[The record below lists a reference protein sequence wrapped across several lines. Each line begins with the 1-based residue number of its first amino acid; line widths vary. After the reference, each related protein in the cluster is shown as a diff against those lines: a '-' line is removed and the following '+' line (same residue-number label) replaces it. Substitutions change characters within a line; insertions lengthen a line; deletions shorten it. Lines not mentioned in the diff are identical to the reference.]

1 MCGITGFIDFNLNST
16 DGISRYNRETIL
28 MNMTD
33 TLTHRGPD
41 DKGHKV
47 LYTENAFVGLGQTR
61 LSIIDLSPLG
71 HQPMY
76 SKNGRWVI
84 VFNGEIYNYKAI
96 KQELLDLGYQFAS
109 NTDTEVIMNAFDCW
123 GHQAV
128 HRFIGMF
135 AFVLYDMAAQKVHIY
150 RDRAGVKPLFYY
162 WKDGLFM
169 FASELK
175 AFHQHPHFKKEI
187 DLDALAAYFV
197 NLYIP
202 APYAIFK
209 NTYKLTPGHFIT
221 ISLDTPQINVEK
233 YWDVYDAYA
242 KPPLSISEE
251 DAKVEVE
258 KLLQSACEYR
268 MVADVPVGIFLS
280 GGYDSGITTALLQKD
295 RTEKLKTF
303 TIGYENKYFTETEE
317 AKSVAQHLGTDHTEY
332 IIMTD
337 EAIDILMD
345 LPEYYDEPLGDAS
358 FIPTTLVSRLAR
370 KSVTVALSADGGD
383 ELFAGYDRYDY
394 IAKQQ
399 KYLQYVP
406 DVVAKSA
413 AHLLSLVN
421 PARIPFLNK
430 AYNINTRH
438 DKMVNLLKNSSVT
451 NAYKLFL
458 SYFSEN
464 DVKKLIKQ
472 PFQFQPTFL
481 DTPAPNGHKGDPI
494 QSMLAVDYKTYMV
507 DCIVAKVD
515 RATMSTGLEGRE
527 PLLDHRLV
535 EFVAQLPSSYK
546 YRDGVKKYLLKDI
559 VHKYIPKDI
568 MVKRKMGFGAPM
580 HSWFEHKIGKDLIKT
595 YLNPTLIQKQ
605 GILNHLEV
613 EALLKPYLEGKSGN
627 MNRIWLL
634 LVFQMWYEK
643 WMVNTPSA
651 VSKQTFA

>member
-1 MCGITGFIDFNLNST
+1 MCGIAGFIDFNKKS
-16 DGISRYNRETIL
+16 SQEIL
-28 MNMTD
+28 VRMTD
-33 TLTHRGPD
+33 TLEHRGPD
-41 DKGHKV
+41 DKGYKV
-47 LYTENAFVGLGQTR
+47 WNTPDAAIGFGHRR

-84 VFNGEIYNYKAI
+84 VFNGEVYNYNEI
-96 KQELLDLGYQFAS
+96 REELIDKNYEFVS
-109 NTDTEVIMNAFDCW
+109 HSDTEVIMNAFDCW

-128 HRFIGMF
+128 HQFIGMF
-135 AFVLYDMAAQKVHIY
+135 AFSLYDLKENKIHIY
-150 RDRAGVKPLFYY
+150 RDRAGVKPLYYY
-162 WKDGLFM
+162 WKDGLFL

-175 AFHQHPHFKKEI
+175 AFHEHPNFKKEI
-187 DLDALAAYFV
+187 DMDALALYFV
-197 NLYIP
+197 NLYVP
-202 APYAIFK
+202 APYSIFK
-209 NTYKLTPGHFIT
+209 NTSKLIPGHFIT
-221 ISLDTPQINVEK
+221 ISLDKAEMSIQK

-258 KLLQSACEYR
+258 RLLKSACEYR
-268 MVADVPVGIFLS
+268 MVSDVPVGIFLS

-317 AKSVAQHLGTDHTEY
+317 AKNVANHLGTDHTEY

-345 LPEYYDEPLGDAS
+345 LPQFYDEPLGDAS

-383 ELFAGYDRYDY
+383 ELFAGYHRYDY
-394 IAKQQ
+394 IARQQ
-399 KYLQYVP
+399 KYLRYIP
-406 DVVAKSA
+406 DIIAKSTA
-413 AHLLSLVN
+413 SLLSSIN
-421 PARIPFLNK
+421 PTKIPFLNK
-430 AYNINTRH
+430 AYNINTRY
-438 DKMVNLLKNSSVT
+438 DKVVNLLQNTSVT
-451 NAYKLFL
+451 NAYKVFL
-458 SYFSEN
+458 YYFSEN
-464 DVKKLIKQ
+464 DVKKLIKK

-535 EFVAQLPSSYK
+535 EFVAQLPSNFKYK
-546 YRDGVKKYLLKDI
+546 DGVKKYLLKDI

-595 YLNPTLIQKQ
+595 YLNPERIKKQ
-605 GILNHLEV
+605 GILDHKEV
-613 EALLKPYLEGKSGN
+613 EALLKPYLEGNSGN
-627 MNRIWLL
+627 INRIWLL

-643 WMVNTPSA
+643 WMENTPS
-651 VSKQTFA
+651 VFSSEKLFV